1 MDPLVT
7 GGPFDIPELR
17 HQLSRFVSVKTAWSC
32 VRVSKAW
39 ATTFIPVIWYEVD
52 FAIHPRFAAL
62 SPPTIGKHGHLIRI
76 VKNATSFTHVVVLAN
91 IRVDQ
96 LTSLHV
102 ETTASVLHH
111 EYAYEIV
118 SRNSASLQDIHL
130 YAATVPANK
139 RNSLAHFVS
148 VPALIPFSAASLEV
162 TESSSVLRSLTLS
175 NLCLTGSG
183 FMSILLAS
191 PLLSE
196 LRLLGTDVVGIP
208 NWSFRHAGVKVFV
221 SWLKNIIR
229 SEAESSV
236 DGASLLAYFP
246 ALKVLHV
253 NDQEGRSTALSAN
266 KIKRDL
272 ARYCP
277 KLSVFHLQD
286 NTGAIIPKFC
296 YNAPSN
302 LTEIAYLYEHT
313 SPEVLTSILLH
324 QHSLTSVSVFCSD
337 DIFTAS
343 RHEVIPVSDHFEA
356 SGRLL
361 QLIPRGCPQLEVLSL
376 HLHEMDMDEVERGE
390 WACKSL
396 KTLRVRIKGL
406 DTKRAISK
414 TLSQWYAGLVTT
426 SKASWSAATTT
437 TTTTNSIGTEGSQDV
452 DEHCGTAEGGGS
464 KSDGSSDG
472 GGLEFLHT
480 SIEGRVAR
488 HLLKFEKL
496 ETVWLGYKTWSLS

>member
-1 MDPLVT
+1 MDSLTT
-7 GGPFDIPELR
+7 GSPFDIPELR
-17 HQLSRFVSVKTAWSC
+17 HLLSRFVSVRTAWSC
-32 VRVSKAW
+32 VRVSKSW
-39 ATTFIPVIWYEVD
+39 ATTFIPVIWFEVD
-52 FAIHPRFAAL
+52 YAIHPRFTAL
-62 SPPTIGKHGHLIRI
+62 PPPTIGKHGHLIRI
-76 VKNATSFTHVVVLAN
+76 VKNATSFAHISVLAN

-102 ETTASVLHH
+102 ETTASVLQH
-111 EYAYEIV
+111 EYAYEVV
-118 SRNSASLQDIHL
+118 SRNSASLQNIHL

-139 RNSLAHFVS
+139 RSSLAHFVS

-162 TESSSVLRSLTLS
+162 TDSTSVLRSLTLS
-175 NLCLTGSG
+175 SLCLTGSG

-196 LRLLGTDVVGIP
+196 LRLLSTDVVGIP
-208 NWSFRHAGVKVFV
+208 NWSFRHSGVKVFA

-229 SEAESSV
+229 SEAEISV
-236 DGASLLAYFP
+236 DGVSLLAYFP
-246 ALKVLHV
+246 ALEVLHI
-253 NDQEGRSTALSAN
+253 NDQEGQSPALSAN

-277 KLSVFHLQD
+277 KLTVFHLQD

-296 YNAPSN
+296 YNGPCN

-313 SPEVLTSILLH
+313 SSEVLTSILLH
-324 QHSLTSVSVFCSD
+324 QRSLKSVSVFCSD

-390 WACKSL
+390 WACKGL

-406 DTKRAISK
+406 DTKKVISK
-414 TLSQWYAGLVTT
+414 TLSQWYAGLVKT
-426 SKASWSAATTT
+426 SKASWSTATTNT
-437 TTTTNSIGTEGSQDV
+437 VTTNSTGTEGSQDV
-452 DEHCGTAEGGGS
+452 DEHCGTAEGSSKGDGS
-464 KSDGSSDG
+464 SSDG
-472 GGLEFLHT
+472 GGPDILDR
-480 SIEGRVAR
+480 SIEARVAR